1 MRFRIL
7 NQIPKTLRS
16 SISSPS
22 QGRSAIRPSQLQMKI
37 HQTNKTTLQQ
47 RLFSNSN
54 NIRIARLAVGVEG
67 CTSVMTLLVEG
78 VTVEPNLPRGW
89 DAGVTDDDGG

>member
-22 QGRSAIRPSQLQMKI
+22 QGRSAIRPSQIQMKI

-67 CTSVMTLLVEG
+67 CASVMTLLVEG

>member
-22 QGRSAIRPSQLQMKI
+22 QGQSAIRPSQIQMKI
-37 HQTNKTTLQQ
+37 HQTNNTTLQQ

-54 NIRIARLAVGVEG
+54 YIRIARLAVGVEG

>member
-7 NQIPKTLRS
+7 KQIPKTLQS
-16 SISSPS
+16 SSTS
-22 QGRSAIRPSQLQMKI
+22 QGRSAVRPSQIQMKI
-37 HQTNKTTLQQ
+37 HQQTNNTTLQQ
-47 RLFSNSN
+47 RLFSNTN